1 MTGLSDS
8 RFARRCIE
16 PAGFDC
22 RPVPWRPISPG
33 DAEASAARSCAG
45 VAGGARPGPYGN
57 PQNAAESR

>member
-8 RFARRCIE
+8 RFARHRIE

-33 DAEASAARSCAG
+33 DAEASAARRVRAWRAVHG
-45 VAGGARPGPYGN
+45 PGPYGN
-57 PQNAAESR
+57 PQNAAESK